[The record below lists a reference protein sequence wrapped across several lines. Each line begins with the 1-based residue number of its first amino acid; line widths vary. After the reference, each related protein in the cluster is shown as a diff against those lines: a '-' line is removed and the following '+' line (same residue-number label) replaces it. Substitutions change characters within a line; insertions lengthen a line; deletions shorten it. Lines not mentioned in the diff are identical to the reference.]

1 MHPSRSM
8 GQRFLRTRPEDGDG
22 GTVVDASGVSDMGG
36 EYPDMRQ
43 IGFSCNVRCVALSPM
58 MRSAALLHVVCWD
71 ALLCDNTFIN
81 VCLQAYCKAG
91 DTVAKVERAR
101 ARGQDLSGMISMN
114 VNGICY
120 DESSN
125 SKSIFEMILTEIPE
139 QARIDF
145 RDILQAEYTP
155 PTSLIFLLDRA
166 EVQREFLQRLQDG
179 RLVVRTFVAEN
190 SKSRIG
196 AEGWPPLEAGGL
208 WWMLLADIKKRAPAP
223 RPFFLPASPPR
234 HATTCLHASANA
246 MCHCTPLT
254 CHACIYHVYVL
265 SSAL

>member
-125 SKSIFEMILTEIPE
+125 S
-139 QARIDF
+139 
-145 RDILQAEYTP
+145 
-155 PTSLIFLLDRA
+155 
-166 EVQREFLQRLQDG
+166 
-179 RLVVRTFVAEN
+179 N
-190 SKSRIG
+190 SRSPSSR
-196 AEGWPPLEAGGL
+196 
-208 WWMLLADIKKRAPAP
+208 
-223 RPFFLPASPPR
+223 
-234 HATTCLHASANA
+234 
-246 MCHCTPLT
+246 
-254 CHACIYHVYVL
+254 
-265 SSAL
+265 